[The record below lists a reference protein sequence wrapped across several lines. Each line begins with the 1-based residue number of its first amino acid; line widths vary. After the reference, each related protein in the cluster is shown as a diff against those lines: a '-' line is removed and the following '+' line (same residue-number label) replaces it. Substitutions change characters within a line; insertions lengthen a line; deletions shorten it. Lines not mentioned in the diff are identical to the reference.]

1 MKSFIDKIFKKRKK
15 DVEKIEEPITTKDKA
30 TEAVVEKIIE
40 EVKEVIKKEDV
51 KIIEVPK
58 EVFKKPGHYFSDCNC
73 FKCIRWKNQN
83 AK

>member
-1 MKSFIDKIFKKRKK
+1 MKAFIDRVFKKRKQ
-15 DVEKIEEPITTKDKA
+15 DAEQIEEPIKTKA

-40 EVKEVIKKEDV
+40 EVKKEIKKE
-51 KIIEVPK
+51 EVK
-58 EVFKKPGHYFSDCNC
+58 EVFTKPKHFPDCNC